1 MASTFNLLTAGGARF
16 NKQKYSTDIELFSKK
31 ASSSSSSKPSR
42 KGKERATSSSSALPA
57 SLDFFHDHP
66 HTSSALPHPIADS
79 DSDSESNSDDAEE
92 EEQPLA
98 PPKQKIT
105 LSGPDPLPKSL
116 TPSLLSLISQADTA
130 LPSHAGTPLLKALR
144 RANIST
150 LWGVQCAVA
159 GCLLDRNNEERRDV
173 MCIAPTGSGKTLSYV
188 LPTLVN
194 LGEPARYLRD
204 RDGGKD
210 GHAKGSEGG
219 NHEAQSES
227 GGGDGRGV
235 RSVVVVPTHDLVIQI
250 LGVVK
255 SVTAGRNWRVMA
267 LTKATEKAVC
277 QSSPGRKFGKDEPAQ
292 EAVAS
297 TGSDDEAED
306 GGGGASGSENA
317 EEGDDDDEAMSTG
330 STDEFAQSLVGD
342 EDGESEGEEDE
353 DDKNL
358 NQAPTLGIDMLI
370 ATPERLHH
378 LLQSKQLSLA
388 Q

>member
-16 NKQKYSTDIELFSKK
+16 NKQKFSDDIELFSKK
-31 ASSSSSSKPSR
+31 ASSSSSKPSR

-66 HTSSALPHPIADS
+66 HTSSVLPQPIVESDLDS
-79 DSDSESNSDDAEE
+79 DSNSDDAEE
-92 EEQPLA
+92 EEEPLA

-159 GCLLDRNNEERRDV
+159 GCLLDRNEEERRDV

-204 RDGGKD
+204 RDGKEG
-210 GHAKGSEGG
+210 GHAKGSEGE
-219 NHEAQSES
+219 NRKAQSAS
-227 GGGDGRGV
+227 GAGDGRGV
-235 RSVVVVPTHDLVIQI
+235 RSLVVVPTHDLVIQI
-250 LGVVK
+250 LGVVE

-277 QSSPGRKFGKDEPAQ
+277 QSSPGMKFGKNEPAQ
-292 EAVAS
+292 GAVAP

-306 GGGGASGSENA
+306 GESEASGSGTA
-317 EEGDDDDEAMSTG
+317 EEGEDDDEVMSTG
-330 STDEFAQSLVGD
+330 STDEFAQSLRGD
-342 EDGESEGEEDE
+342 HDGESEDEEDE
-353 DDKNL
+353 DDNDSD
-358 NQAPTLGIDMLI
+358 QAPTLGIDMLI